1 MRDQQQQME
10 FSTRK
15 KGPKPE
21 LRGTR
26 SVPVSP
32 SSWRQARNR
41 PVIDSPP
48 AVPQPYLTPISTK
61 KSGIDTE
68 QVCVS
73 SQVPVRH
80 IPPPKFV
87 QQLCVSSQV
96 PVRHIPPPKFLPPQ
110 HKPIETDGGRKVA
123 RSHSVLNV
131 RRRRDLAYL
140 VVDLQPRPGAGSK
153 CVYTYASTVLHG
165 FREYHDLLRLV
176 RCVYASLRQSA
187 NRNKLYHGCS
197 PTYYISGL
205 ILE

>member
-1 MRDQQQQME
+1 MVIFDNHSSAMRDQQQQQME

-15 KGPKPE
+15 KGPKPK
-21 LRGTR
+21 LRGTS

-41 PVIDSPP
+41 PVIDSPL

-61 KSGIDTE
+61 KSDIDTE
-68 QVCVS
+68 KVCVS
-73 SQVPVRH
+73 SQIPVRH
-80 IPPPKFV
+80 IPPPKFL

-110 HKPIETDGGRKVA
+110 HKPIETDAGRKVA

-140 VVDLQPRPGAGSK
+140 VVDLQPGVASSK
-153 CVYTYASTVLHG
+153 CVYRYASRIMALGSTIIC
-165 FREYHDLLRLV
+165 
-176 RCVYASLRQSA
+176 CVW
-187 NRNKLYHGCS
+187 
-197 PTYYISGL
+197 SGVFMPP
-205 ILE
+205 

>member
-21 LRGTR
+21 LRGTG

-61 KSGIDTE
+61 KSGIDTK

-73 SQVPVRH
+73 SQIPVRH

-153 CVYTYASTVLHG
+153 CVYRYASRVLHG

-176 RCVYASLRQSA
+176 RCVYASLDRV
-187 NRNKLYHGCS
+187 
-197 PTYYISGL
+197 PTETNCTTDVLPHNI
-205 ILE
+205 